1 MISSTGDPALDNL
14 LSFDEPYSIDF
25 IFGLPSNAVPH
36 HAVDG
41 LVSVRPT
48 LPAKSRVFAPVG
60 MEGTGETD
68 SPPAR
73 GGFELLVPLPRVSL
87 HGG

>member
-14 LSFDEPYSIDF
+14 PPFDERYSIDF

-41 LVSVRPT
+41 AGARRSRSASRGMARP
-48 LPAKSRVFAPVG
+48 G
-60 MEGTGETD
+60 
-68 SPPAR
+68 R
-73 GGFELLVPLPRVSL
+73 G
-87 HGG
+87 